1 MRPGILLRLSLDLLG
16 IRLFEE
22 SRQLRA
28 QLREMIKQL
37 CIRKIVRSRNVWVLI
52 DCSDPRMEN
61 LVPMGEYKV
70 AKTGDCS
77 DRRPSLPVTSDKR
90 NPPSLISE
98 VNTSVAL
105 G

>member
-1 MRPGILLRLSLDLLG
+1 
-16 IRLFEE
+16 
-22 SRQLRA
+22 
-28 QLREMIKQL
+28 
-37 CIRKIVRSRNVWVLI
+37 
-52 DCSDPRMEN
+52 MEN

-77 DRRPSLPVTSDKR
+77 DRRLPVTSDDR

-98 VNTSVAL
+98 ANTPVAS